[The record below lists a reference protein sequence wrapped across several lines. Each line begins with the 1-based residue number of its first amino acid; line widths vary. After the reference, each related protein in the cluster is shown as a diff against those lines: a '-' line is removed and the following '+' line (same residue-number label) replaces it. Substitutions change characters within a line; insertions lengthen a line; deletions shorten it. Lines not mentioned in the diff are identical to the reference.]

1 MKYKG
6 VEELASAVIK
16 QSCMDYFKLITTQ
29 FTVKRVY
36 NKDLHRFESD
46 SDYLNRCLIK
56 ARVKAHKIRV
66 LRSWFLSDDF
76 NFWSVNIDGKALLQ
90 ELDRKAKAGEQLHF
104 IGLK

>member
-6 VEELASAVIK
+6 VEELASAVIR
-16 QSCMDYFKLITTQ
+16 QSCIDYFKLITTPS
-29 FTVKRVY
+29 TVKRVY
-36 NKDLHRFESD
+36 NKDLHRFECD
-46 SDYLNRCLIK
+46 TDYLNRCLIK
-56 ARVKAHKIRV
+56 ARVKVHKIRV